1 MLPVVP
7 MVGLETGLDVL
18 VGLEGAGVW
27 AVVVPMAGLE
37 TAGLGLLEVCVPLA
51 GLEIGLLAGAGLLGL
66 ETPVV
71 GLVTLL
77 ALLLGGGL
85 LELGL
90 VTLEAVVILENFSQR
105 LASQG

>member
-1 MLPVVP
+1 
-7 MVGLETGLDVL
+7 L
-18 VGLEGAGVW
+18 VGLEIAGFW
-27 AVVVPMAGLE
+27 VV
-37 TAGLGLLEVCVPLA
+37 
-51 GLEIGLLAGAGLLGL
+51 LGL

-90 VTLEAVVILENFSQR
+90 VTLEAVVIPV
-105 LASQG
+105 